1 MRNCKTLHIGF
12 LKKSRVHAFYTT
24 AAESG
29 DEVMWILFA
38 FGSAIFAGLTAILAK
53 CGIRKTDSDAATAIR
68 TIVVL
73 IFSWIMVLITGS
85 IGTIGSLS
93 GKTWIFLVLS
103 GMATGASWLCYFK
116 ALQLGDVNK
125 VVPIDKSST
134 ILTIILAFIFLG
146 EPISLVKGIAVVLI
160 GVGTFMMI
168 QKKETAD
175 ESEKPKG
182 RFWLIYAL
190 LSTVFASLTAILG
203 KVGIEGVESNLGTAI
218 RTCVVLVM
226 AWVVVFV
233 KGKKHTIREIP
244 KNELGFICLS
254 GLATGGSWLCY
265 YRALHDGMAS
275 VVVPID
281 KLSILVSIAFSYIVF
296 RERLTKKAVVGLCLI
311 VAGTLI
317 MLL

>member
-1 MRNCKTLHIGF
+1 
-12 LKKSRVHAFYTT
+12 
-24 AAESG
+24 
-29 DEVMWILFA
+29 MWILFA
-38 FGSAIFAGLTAILAK
+38 FGSAVFAGLTSILAK

-73 IFSWIMVLITGS
+73 IFSWIMMLITGS
-85 IGTIGSLS
+85 IGTISSLS
-93 GKTWIFLVLS
+93 SKTWMFLILS
-103 GMATGASWLCYFK
+103 GIATGVSWLCYFK

-146 EPISLVKGIAVVLI
+146 EPITLVKGIAVVLI
-160 GVGTFMMI
+160 GIGTFMMI
-168 QKKETAD
+168 QKKETVD
-175 ESEKPKG
+175 ELEKPKG
-182 RFWLIYAL
+182 GSWLIYAL

-233 KGKKHTIREIP
+233 KGKQHTIREIP

-296 RERLTKKAVVGLCLI
+296 RERLTKKAVVGLCLN